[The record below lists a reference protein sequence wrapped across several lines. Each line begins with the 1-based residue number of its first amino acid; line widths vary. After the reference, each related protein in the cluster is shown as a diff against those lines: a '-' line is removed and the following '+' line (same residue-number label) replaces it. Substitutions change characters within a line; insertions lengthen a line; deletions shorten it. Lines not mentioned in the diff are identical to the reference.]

1 MESTPI
7 HNTHRH
13 TAERLAL
20 TVIGCAVDVNVC
32 ACAKPDFWLTNK
44 AVMGSSRLG
53 GCPHRRKPQHTT
65 NRTPANQP
73 PNHQGI
79 ASTTVRIRTWPQH
92 HHKCGSIVAKAAS
105 RQSFV
110 FSFERDSFL
119 VALIAAFF
127 HFFFLFL
134 ILHETPDG
142 DGGCAAAATP
152 PHPWLDCKKKWQK
165 LTDKKE
171 KLERRTG
178 F

>member
-1 MESTPI
+1 MLFFRRALRTFSIAQESERSPMESTPI

-127 HFFFLFL
+127 HFFSISYFAR
-134 ILHETPDG
+134 DS
-142 DGGCAAAATP
+142 
-152 PHPWLDCKKKWQK
+152 Q
-165 LTDKKE
+165 
-171 KLERRTG
+171 R
-178 F
+178 